1 MVSRA
6 RREFIPARTRLVSSL
21 HPCSSVTL
29 TSWISSKF
37 VDDRR
42 QEITTHKALLLNAAA
57 ILTVASFAAAAEIEV
72 KTLSKGSDRGKM
84 VFEPTLVKI
93 EPGDTIKFVAADK

>member
-1 MVSRA
+1 MVS
-6 RREFIPARTRLVSSL
+6 PL
-21 HPCSSVTL
+21 HSCSSVTL
-29 TSWISSKF
+29 TSWISSRF

-72 KTLSKGSDRGKM
+72 KTLSKGSDGGILVR
-84 VFEPTLVKI
+84 PTLVKI

>member
-1 MVSRA
+1 M
-6 RREFIPARTRLVSSL
+6 ISSL

-29 TSWISSKF
+29 ISWIPSKS
-37 VDDRR
+37 VNGRR
-42 QEITTHKALLLNAAA
+42 QEITIHKALLQDAAA
-57 ILTVASFAAAAEIEV
+57 MLTVTSFTAAAEIEV

-93 EPGDTIKFVAADK
+93 EPGDTIKFVATDK

>member
-1 MVSRA
+1 MVS
-6 RREFIPARTRLVSSL
+6 PL
-21 HPCSSVTL
+21 HSCSSVTL

-42 QEITTHKALLLNAAA
+42 QEITTHKALPLNAAA
-57 ILTVASFAAAAEIEV
+57 ILTVASFAA
-72 KTLSKGSDRGKM
+72 KTLNKGSDGGKM

>member
-1 MVSRA
+1 MVS
-6 RREFIPARTRLVSSL
+6 PL
-21 HPCSSVTL
+21 HSCSSVTL

-42 QEITTHKALLLNAAA
+42 QEITTHEALLLNAAA

-72 KTLSKGSDRGKM
+72 KTLNKGSDRGKM

-93 EPGDTIKFVAADK
+93 GPGDTIKFVATDK

>member
-1 MVSRA
+1 MVS
-6 RREFIPARTRLVSSL
+6 PL
-21 HPCSSVTL
+21 HSCSSVTL
-29 TSWISSKF
+29 TSWISSKS

-72 KTLSKGSDRGKM
+72 KTLSKGSDGGIL
-84 VFEPTLVKI
+84 VFERTLVKI
-93 EPGDTIKFVAADK
+93 DPGDTVKFVAADK